1 MAKAAN
7 PHPHVVWRDGRPR
20 FAPGPKLREAGHK
33 GFDLR
38 WPAPGEP
45 GHNGFAIE
53 DLAGPH
59 ENSGRWFTRGEAV
72 DWSGA
77 LQRRLKQAARPAPR
91 KRRKPA
97 YAYTVMELLRDFQ
110 NPKLNM
116 AMDPAYAEA
125 IKPKTRAFYRQSA
138 NTIADVAPAVYGA
151 YVAALDRPVCRKLFE
166 RIRRERGLATARGA
180 IATLSAAIGWGQLTG
195 KVRREDNP
203 CSNLRM
209 PVPAPRVRY
218 GTRPEMLAM
227 IAAADAEGLPEIGDA
242 VMLGLWTGQRQADRL
257 AAVHKG
263 RWNGRRI
270 FKQAKTG
277 AIVAILEAPELETR
291 LARSAERR
299 RKAGVVDA
307 HVLLDEAAWRPFGY
321 KRYIGAFNRVRDR
334 AIADGC
340 ATLADFWDMDLRDT
354 AVTWLALAGAT
365 IPEIINVT
373 GHTAQSAT
381 RILKHYLAQHPELAD
396 AAIRKMIDWYENDGE
411 TEIGL

>member
-20 FAPGPKLREAGHK
+20 FAPGPKLRAAGHK

-38 WPAPGEP
+38 WPAPGEHE
-45 GHNGFAIE
+45 GDAFTIE
-53 DLAGPH
+53 RLTGPH
-59 ENSGRWFTRGEAV
+59 DFTGRWFTRGEAV
-72 DWSGA
+72 DWSA
-77 LQRRLKQAARPAPR
+77 AFIARLRQAAPPAPR
-91 KRRKPA
+91 KRRRPG
-97 YAYTVMELLRDFQ
+97 YAYTVMELLRDFR
-110 NPKLNM
+110 NPTLNI

-125 IKPKTRAFYRQSA
+125 VAPKTRAFYRQGA
-138 NTIADVAPAVYGA
+138 ATIEQVSPSVYGA

-180 IATLSAAIGWGQLTG
+180 IATLSAAISWGQLVG
-195 KVRREDNP
+195 RVRRQDNP

-209 PVPAPRVRY
+209 PVPEPRVRY
-218 GTRPEMLAM
+218 GTRAEMLAL
-227 IAAADAEGLPEIGDA
+227 IAAADAEDLPVIGDA
-242 VMLGLWTGQRQADRL
+242 VLLGLWTGQRQADRL

-263 RWNGRRI
+263 KWNGRRI

-277 AIVAILEAPELETR
+277 AIVAILEAPELEAR

-299 RKAGVVDA
+299 RAAGVVDA
-307 HVLLDEAAWRPFGY
+307 HVLLDESRWRPFDY
-321 KRYIGAFNRVRDR
+321 KRYIGQFNQVRDR
-334 AIADGC
+334 AVADGC
-340 ATLADFWDMDLRDT
+340 RTLSDFWDMDLRDT
-354 AVTWLALAGAT
+354 SVTWLALAGAT

-381 RILKHYLAQHPELAD
+381 RILKHYLAQHPQLAD

-411 TEIGL
+411 TEIG